1 MRGRRD
7 LLQAAAASALS
18 TALPALS
25 LLPDR
30 AAAARPAA
38 GAQLA
43 AAPPEQ
49 PEPTTVVYPRH
60 LPQQDRQVDYFISL
74 LHAALQRSG
83 VRYALVQTQPEM
95 VQSRALLEM
104 ASNDPGIDVFWT
116 MTDPQREK
124 SLLPIRVPLDRGLI
138 GWRLCLTRAADRDRL
153 RDVRD
158 LKDLTRLT
166 AGQMHDWPDTAVLR
180 ANGLPVQVSTHY
192 QGLFQMLS
200 TGRFD
205 YFPRSIFEIDA
216 ELASFPDQ
224 KLVIDPYLLLHYP
237 AALYMFVRPGRPR
250 LAADLT
256 RGMNA
261 LVADGTFERL
271 SRQIFGDLLQRHRI
285 DQRRVLRLR
294 NPLLPPQTPLD
305 RKALWW
311 PLPGSR

>member
-1 MRGRRD
+1 MAGRRD
-7 LLQAAAASALS
+7 LLQAAAASVLGAG
-18 TALPALS
+18 LPAL
-25 LLPDR
+25 PDP
-30 AAAARPAA
+30 ATAARASPPVPP
-38 GAQLA
+38 A
-43 AAPPEQ
+43 AAPPE
-49 PEPTTVVYPRH
+49 PTTVIYPRH

-83 VRYALVQTQPEM
+83 ARYALIQTKSEM

-116 MTDPQREK
+116 MTDPPRER
-124 SLLPIRVPLDRGLI
+124 SLLPVRVPLDQGLI
-138 GWRLCLTRAADRDRL
+138 GWRLCLVRAADRDRL
-153 RDVRD
+153 RDVRE
-158 LKDLTRLT
+158 LKDLARLT

-200 TGRFD
+200 SGRFD
-205 YFPRSIFEIDA
+205 YFPRSIFEIDS
-216 ELASFPDQ
+216 ELASFAGQ
-224 KLVIDPYLLLHYP
+224 QLVIDPYLLLHYP

-256 RGMNA
+256 RGMDA

-285 DQRRVLRLR
+285 DQRRVLQLR
-294 NPLLPPQTPLD
+294 NPLLPAQTPLD

-311 PLPGSR
+311 PLPASR

>member
-1 MRGRRD
+1 MAGRRD
-7 LLQAAAASALS
+7 LLQAAAASTLC
-18 TALPALS
+18 TALPALA
-25 LLPDR
+25 LLPGA
-30 AAAARPAA
+30 AAAARPASSGSPA
-38 GAQLA
+38 S
-43 AAPPEQ
+43 AP
-49 PEPTTVVYPRH
+49 PEPTTVIYPRH
-60 LPQQDRQVDYFISL
+60 LPQQDKQVDYFISL

-83 VRYALVQTQPEM
+83 TRYALIQTQSEM

-124 SLLPIRVPLDRGLI
+124 TLLPIRVPLDRGLI
-138 GWRLCLTRAADRDRL
+138 GWRLCLTRAADRERL
-153 RDVRD
+153 RDIRD
-158 LKDLTRLT
+158 LQDLARLT

-200 TGRFD
+200 QGRFD
-205 YFPRSIFEIDA
+205 YFPRSIFEVDS
-216 ELASFPDQ
+216 ELASFAEQ
-224 KLVIDPYLLLHYP
+224 NLVIDPYLLLHYP

-285 DQRRVLRLR
+285 DQRRVLRLS
-294 NPLLPPQTPLD
+294 NPLLPAQTPLD

>member
-1 MRGRRD
+1 MPGRRD

-18 TALPALS
+18 ATLPALS

-30 AAAARPAA
+30 ATAARVAPAA
-38 GAQLA
+38 PLA
-43 AAPPEQ
+43 TAP
-49 PEPTTVVYPRH
+49 PEPTTVIYPRH

-83 VRYALVQTQPEM
+83 ARYALVQTQSEM

-104 ASNDPGIDVFWT
+104 ASNDPSIDVFWT

-153 RDVRD
+153 RQVRD
-158 LKDLTRLT
+158 LKDLARLS

-200 TGRFD
+200 AGRFD

-216 ELASFPDQ
+216 ELGSFADQ
-224 KLVIDPYLLLHYP
+224 NLVIDPYLLLHYP

-285 DQRRVLRLR
+285 DQRRVLQLR
-294 NPLLPPQTPLD
+294 NPLLPAQTPLD
-305 RKALWW
+305 RKVLWW
-311 PLPGSR
+311 PLPGAR

>member
-1 MRGRRD
+1 MPGRRD

-18 TALPALS
+18 AALPAS
-25 LLPDR
+25 
-30 AAAARPAA
+30 
-38 GAQLA
+38 A
-43 AAPPEQ
+43 AAP

-60 LPQQDRQVDYFISL
+60 LPQQDKQVDYFISL

-83 VRYALVQTQPEM
+83 ARYALVQTKSEM

-104 ASNDPGIDVFWT
+104 ASDDPGIDVFWT

-124 SLLPIRVPLDRGLI
+124 TLIPIRVPLDRGLI

-153 RDVRD
+153 RDIRD
-158 LKDLTRLT
+158 LTDLARLT

-200 TGRFD
+200 AGRFD
-205 YFPRSIFEIDA
+205 YFPRSIFEIDS
-216 ELASFPDQ
+216 ELASFAEQ
-224 KLVIDPYLLLHYP
+224 QLVIDPYLLLHYP

-285 DQRRVLRLR
+285 DQRRVLQLR
-294 NPLLPPQTPLD
+294 NPLLPAQTPLD

-311 PLPGSR
+311 PLPASR

>member
-1 MRGRRD
+1 MAGRRD
-7 LLQAAAASALS
+7 LLQAAAASVLS
-18 TALPALS
+18 SALPALA
-25 LLPDR
+25 LLPDV
-30 AAAARPAA
+30 AAAARS
-38 GAQLA
+38 
-43 AAPPEQ
+43 APGTSSDSAP

-60 LPQQDRQVDYFISL
+60 LPQQDKQVDYFISL

-83 VRYALVQTQPEM
+83 TRYALVQTKSEM

-104 ASNDPGIDVFWT
+104 ASDDPGIDVFWT

-124 SLLPIRVPLDRGLI
+124 TLLPIRVPLDRGLI

-153 RDVRD
+153 RDIRD
-158 LKDLTRLT
+158 LKDLARLT

-200 TGRFD
+200 AGRFD
-205 YFPRSIFEIDA
+205 YFPRSIFEIDS
-216 ELASFPDQ
+216 ELASFSEQ
-224 KLVIDPYLLLHYP
+224 QLVIDPYLLLHYP

-285 DQRRVLRLR
+285 DQRRVLRLS
-294 NPLLPPQTPLD
+294 NPLLPAQTPLD

>member
-1 MRGRRD
+1 MPGRRD
-7 LLQAAAASALS
+7 LLQAAAATVVAA
-18 TALPALS
+18 ALPAL
-25 LLPDR
+25 PDH
-30 AAAARPAA
+30 AMAARAS
-38 GAQLA
+38 A
-43 AAPPEQ
+43 AAPPDA
-49 PEPTTVVYPRH
+49 PPSAAPSEPTTVIYPRH
-60 LPQQDRQVDYFISL
+60 LPQQDKQVDYFISL

-83 VRYALVQTQPEM
+83 ARYALIQTQSEM

-124 SLLPIRVPLDRGLI
+124 ALLPIRVPLDRGLI

-153 RDVRD
+153 RDVLD
-158 LKDLTRLT
+158 LKDLARLT

-200 TGRFD
+200 AGRFD

-216 ELASFPDQ
+216 ELDSFADQ

-261 LVADGTFERL
+261 LVADGSFERL

-294 NPLLPPQTPLD
+294 NPLLPAQTPLD

>member
-1 MRGRRD
+1 MAGRRD
-7 LLQAAAASALS
+7 LLQAAAASVLS
-18 TALPALS
+18 SALPALA
-25 LLPDR
+25 LLPDV
-30 AAAARPAA
+30 ATAARS
-38 GAQLA
+38 
-43 AAPPEQ
+43 APGTSSGSAP

-60 LPQQDRQVDYFISL
+60 LPQQDKQVDYFISL

-83 VRYALVQTQPEM
+83 TRYALVQTKSEM

-104 ASNDPGIDVFWT
+104 ASDDPGIDVFWT

-124 SLLPIRVPLDRGLI
+124 TLLPIRVPLDRGLI
-138 GWRLCLTRAADRDRL
+138 GWRLCLTRAADWDRL
-153 RDVRD
+153 RDIRD
-158 LKDLTRLT
+158 LKDLARLT

-200 TGRFD
+200 AGRFD
-205 YFPRSIFEIDA
+205 YFPRSIFEIDS
-216 ELASFPDQ
+216 ELASFSEQ
-224 KLVIDPYLLLHYP
+224 QLVIDPYLLLHYP

-261 LVADGTFERL
+261 LVVDGTFERL

-285 DQRRVLRLR
+285 DQRRVLRLS
-294 NPLLPPQTPLD
+294 NPLLPAQTPLD

>member
-1 MRGRRD
+1 MPARRE
-7 LLQAAAASALS
+7 LLQAGAALTLASALPG
-18 TALPALS
+18 LPGVA
-25 LLPDR
+25 R
-30 AAAARPAA
+30 AARPPSTSAV
-38 GAQLA
+38 L
-43 AAPPEQ
+43 P

-83 VRYALVQTQPEM
+83 ARYALVQTQSEM

-104 ASNDPGIDVFWT
+104 ASNEPGVDVFWT

-124 SLLPIRVPLDRGLI
+124 TLLPIRVPLDRGLI

-153 RDVRD
+153 RDVRELRD
-158 LKDLTRLT
+158 LARLI

-200 TGRFD
+200 QGRFD

-216 ELASFPDQ
+216 ELTSFADQ
-224 KLVIDPYLLLHYP
+224 DLIIDPHLLLHYP

-250 LAADLT
+250 LAADLA
-256 RGMNA
+256 RGMEA

-271 SRQIFGDLLQRHRI
+271 SRQLFGDLVKRHRV

-294 NPLLPPQTPLD
+294 NPLLPAATPLE

-311 PLPGSR
+311 PLPGAR

>member
-1 MRGRRD
+1 MPARRD
-7 LLQAAAASALS
+7 LLQAAAASVL
-18 TALPALS
+18 TASLPV
-25 LLPDR
+25 LPFVPGR
-30 AAAARPAA
+30 AMAARPSSAA
-38 GAQLA
+38 ALA
-43 AAPPEQ
+43 AAP

-83 VRYALVQTQPEM
+83 ARYALIQTQSEM

-124 SLLPIRVPLDRGLI
+124 NLLPIRVPLDRGLI
-138 GWRLCLTRAADRDRL
+138 GWRLCLARAADRERL
-153 RDVRD
+153 RDVLD
-158 LKDLTRLT
+158 LKDLARLT

-205 YFPRSIFEIDA
+205 YFPRSIFEIDS
-216 ELASFPDQ
+216 ELTSFADQ
-224 KLVIDPYLLLHYP
+224 NLVIDPYLLLHYP

-294 NPLLPPQTPLD
+294 NPLLPAQTPLD

>member
-1 MRGRRD
+1 MAVRRD
-7 LLQAAAASALS
+7 LLQAAAASVLA
-18 TALPALS
+18 AGLPGGAM
-25 LLPDR
+25 
-30 AAAARPAA
+30 AARPAA
-38 GAQLA
+38 PGKATTLPA
-43 AAPPEQ
+43 
-49 PEPTTVVYPRH
+49 EPATVVYPRH

-74 LHAALQRSG
+74 LHAALQRG
-83 VRYALVQTQPEM
+83 GTRYTLVQTQSEM

-104 ASNDPGIDVFWT
+104 ASNEPGIDVFWT

-153 RDVRD
+153 RDIAD
-158 LKDLTRLT
+158 LKDLSRLT

-200 TGRFD
+200 AGRFD

-216 ELASFPDQ
+216 ELESFAEQ
-224 KLVIDPYLLLHYP
+224 QLAIDPYLLLHYP

-250 LAADLT
+250 LAADLA
-256 RGMNA
+256 RGMDA

-271 SRQIFGDLLQRHRI
+271 SRQLFGDLLKRHRI

-294 NPLLPPQTPLD
+294 NPLLPPLTPLD

-311 PLPGSR
+311 PLPGAR

>member
-1 MRGRRD
+1 MPGRRD

-18 TALPALS
+18 ATLPALS

-30 AAAARPAA
+30 ATAARVAPAA
-38 GAQLA
+38 PLA
-43 AAPPEQ
+43 TAS
-49 PEPTTVVYPRH
+49 PEPTTVIYPRH

-83 VRYALVQTQPEM
+83 VRYALVQTQSEM

-104 ASNDPGIDVFWT
+104 ASNDPSIDVFWT

-153 RDVRD
+153 RQVRD
-158 LKDLTRLT
+158 LKDLARLS

-200 TGRFD
+200 AGRFD

-216 ELASFPDQ
+216 ELGSFADQ
-224 KLVIDPYLLLHYP
+224 NLVIDPYLLLHYP

-285 DQRRVLRLR
+285 DQRRVLQLR
-294 NPLLPPQTPLD
+294 NPLLPAQTPLD
-305 RKALWW
+305 RKVLWW
-311 PLPGSR
+311 PLPGAR

>member
-1 MRGRRD
+1 M
-7 LLQAAAASALS
+7 
-18 TALPALS
+18 
-25 LLPDR
+25 
-30 AAAARPAA
+30 AARPSAA
-38 GAQLA
+38 APLA
-43 AAPPEQ
+43 AAP

-83 VRYALVQTQPEM
+83 TRYALIQTQSEM

-104 ASNDPGIDVFWT
+104 ASSDPGIDVFWT

-124 SLLPIRVPLDRGLI
+124 SLLPVRVPLDRGLI

-153 RDVRD
+153 RDVKD
-158 LKDLTRLT
+158 LKDLARLT

-200 TGRFD
+200 AGRFD
-205 YFPRSIFEIDA
+205 YFPRSIFEIDS
-216 ELASFPDQ
+216 ELASFADQ
-224 KLVIDPYLLLHYP
+224 QLVIDPYLLLHYP

-285 DQRRVLRLR
+285 DQRRVLQLR
-294 NPLLPPQTPLD
+294 NPLLPAQTPLD

-311 PLPGSR
+311 PLPGLR

>member
-1 MRGRRD
+1 MPARRD
-7 LLQAAAASALS
+7 LLQAAAASAL
-18 TALPALS
+18 TASLPV
-25 LLPDR
+25 LPFVPGR
-30 AAAARPAA
+30 AMAARPSAA
-38 GAQLA
+38 APLA
-43 AAPPEQ
+43 AAP

-83 VRYALVQTQPEM
+83 TRYALIQTQSEM

-104 ASNDPGIDVFWT
+104 ASSDPGIDVFWT

-124 SLLPIRVPLDRGLI
+124 SLLPVRVPLDRGLI

-153 RDVRD
+153 RDVKD
-158 LKDLTRLT
+158 LKDLARLT

-200 TGRFD
+200 AGRFD
-205 YFPRSIFEIDA
+205 YFPRSIFEIDS
-216 ELASFPDQ
+216 ELASFADQ
-224 KLVIDPYLLLHYP
+224 QLVIDPYLLLHYP

-285 DQRRVLRLR
+285 DQRRVLQLR
-294 NPLLPPQTPLD
+294 NPLLPAQTPLD

-311 PLPGSR
+311 PLPGLR